1 MSSGRWVL
9 RTRSQ
14 RPVQGTELP
23 SGGVV
28 HVEAG
33 GDRDRRPV
41 GDRAGGH
48 GEVGRAAALGGAAGL
63 GVVAD
68 RALDVCL
75 GRHREVHRQRRL
87 LDRLLPAARDQLPV
101 EHRVDVL
108 AGDPLV
114 VLGEHAVDVVLDH
127 VGVLADVERG
137 VGAADLGHP
146 LAVVVLPAQL
156 ERLVAAVAGDRD
168 VLGRA
173 PCVRRVVVDD
183 VPEPEDAVLA
193 VAREVDRDR
202 LGHVHVA
209 VRRDVEVRHVVGDRG
224 VFEGGRDR
232 ARCRRRPPGC
242 RAAERSRR
250 GRSRS
255 PRAVSRA
262 AHPRA

>member
-1 MSSGRWVL
+1 MS
-9 RTRSQ
+9 
-14 RPVQGTELP
+14 RPVAIVTGVRSAIGPVVTVRSVVPPPSAVQPVSESLP
-23 SGGVV
+23 IAHLTS
-28 HVEAG
+28 
-33 GDRDRRPV
+33 
-41 GDRAGGH
+41 
-48 GEVGRAAALGGAAGL
+48 
-63 GVVAD
+63 
-68 RALDVCL
+68 CL
-75 GRHREVHRQRRL
+75 GRHRQVHRQRRL
-87 LDRLLPAARDQLPV
+87 LDALLPAARDQLPV

-173 PCVRRVVVDD
+173 PRVRRVVVDD

-193 VAREVDRDR
+193 VAREVDGDR
-202 LGHVHVA
+202 LGHVQVA

-224 VFEGGRDR
+224 VLEGGRDR
-232 ARCRRRPPGC
+232 ALAVEERRD
-242 RAAERSRR
+242 AEQQSDHAEADR
-250 GRSRS
+250 G
-255 PRAVSRA
+255 P
-262 AHPRA
+262 HEPFHEGTP